1 LAAGAMNPRRALYRP
16 GSKRL
21 GWILLAWD
29 FGSAGAL
36 RLPFAVADE
45 LVKPDVCVF
54 EAFAPMSE
62 SLALIMLIMRD
73 HA

>member
-1 LAAGAMNPRRALYRP
+1 MVSSSLGFWVY
-16 GSKRL
+16 GSFR
-21 GWILLAWD
+21 IA
-29 FGSAGAL
+29 FT
-36 RLPFAVADE
+36 VADE

-62 SLALIMLIMRD
+62 SLALIMRD